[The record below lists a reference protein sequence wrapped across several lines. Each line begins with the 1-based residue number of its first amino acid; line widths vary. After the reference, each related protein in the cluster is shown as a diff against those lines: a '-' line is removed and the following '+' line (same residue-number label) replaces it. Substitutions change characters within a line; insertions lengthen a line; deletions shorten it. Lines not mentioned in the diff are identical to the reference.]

1 VYAYV
6 CVEMQNICLGIKISF
21 KKMSSFT
28 VETGM
33 QNTKFCPK
41 FLGLQVDL
49 YLEVKTD
56 ARIV

>member
-1 VYAYV
+1 V
-6 CVEMQNICLGIKISF
+6 CVEMQNVCLEIKISF

-49 YLEVKTD
+49 YLDVKTD